1 MKKSFQEI
9 RESAKNSGKTVVVA
23 AAEDSAALEA
33 VVKARREGIAQGIL
47 VGNRPQIEMLLLG
60 FGEDPKTWD
69 IRDEEDPIEAA
80 QKAVD
85 AVKNNEAQI
94 LLKGK
99 IPTSKLMK
107 VVLKAENE
115 LRTGRV
121 LSDVAVF
128 EYQNRLMFLSDGGV
142 CAAPTKEQ
150 KVQITE
156 NALEVAWALGFEK
169 PKVALMSATEQ
180 VTPGVPSTVEARE
193 IAEMDHWKKLACLID
208 GPFAL
213 DNALSAEDAKMKGI
227 DSPVAGFADILI
239 VPNIEAG
246 NLLGK
251 GLVYFAGK
259 KLIHVIKGA
268 KIPILICSRVDPP
281 DAKLFSIALGVMVAK
296 EKVAV

>member
-1 MKKSFQEI
+1 MKNSFQEI
-9 RESAKNSGKTVVVA
+9 LESARNSGRTVVVA
-23 AAEDSAALEA
+23 AAQDPAALEA
-33 VVKARREGIAQGIL
+33 VVRARREGIADGIL
-47 VGNRPQIEMLLLG
+47 VGNRPEIEALLRH
-60 FGEDPKTWD
+60 FEEDPNTWD
-69 IRDEEDPIEAA
+69 IRHEEDPISAA
-80 QKAVD
+80 QKAID
-85 AVKNNEAQI
+85 AVKNQEAQI

-115 LRTGRV
+115 LRTGKV

-128 EYQNRLMFLSDGGV
+128 EYQDRLMFLSDGGV
-142 CAAPTKEQ
+142 CAVPTKEQ

-156 NALEVAWALGFEK
+156 NALEVAWALGFDK

-193 IAEMDHWKKLACLID
+193 IALMDHWKKIDCLID

-227 DSPVAGFADILI
+227 DSPVAGSADILI

-296 EKVAV
+296 EKVKV